1 MQCVSEANPR
11 VVGRWGQGK
20 AWLSLC
26 GCAPQGHKVTENV
39 LSQGPHPARWPAPL
53 LGRPQQK
60 CVPSCCPCGRKGQGG
75 GPMAER
81 KGGETGPRGLAP
93 HLPSTVAQVQCSVG
107 GLHLLLEQPR
117 SSEAPD
123 DSKAAGHTQRPGGA
137 QALGTEAAPVRE
149 LTMSRF
155 TGSLGMTPSWCQR
168 PKLRT

>member
-1 MQCVSEANPR
+1 
-11 VVGRWGQGK
+11 
-20 AWLSLC
+20 
-26 GCAPQGHKVTENV
+26 
-39 LSQGPHPARWPAPL
+39 
-53 LGRPQQK
+53 
-60 CVPSCCPCGRKGQGG
+60 
-75 GPMAER
+75 MAER